1 MAKLLEKVMETK
13 MAPPAVARYFQSFS
27 DTQPHIAFNCLFIT
41 FYNILIIS
49 NHIKSPSLPMSS
61 PFCPTE
67 DFNICLN
74 PRLEGDQASEAFCGV
89 DGSFGE
95 AGDVFGVVKGASGLS
110 CIGSLAMGA
119 QLELRSGMEWVSQQT

>member
-1 MAKLLEKVMETK
+1 
-13 MAPPAVARYFQSFS
+13 
-27 DTQPHIAFNCLFIT
+27 
-41 FYNILIIS
+41 
-49 NHIKSPSLPMSS
+49 MSS